1 MKKLLLCLLV
11 GVMSLTSC
19 ELSDPDGLA
28 DPMKWSTVPSGLK
41 NGELKV
47 EAEGGSSL
55 FACKNY
61 KSFWISSV
69 KEEGKFKENTSYKE
83 FDGGWYLV
91 KIGDNELKVIINRNE
106 TNASRSFTVCV
117 EARLRRIQVRTR
129 CSKTIILQ
137 HLYTKKR
144 VFIMRQ
150 CTS

>member
-1 MKKLLLCLLV
+1 MKKLLLCLMV

-19 ELSDPDGLA
+19 ELSDPDGLG

-61 KSFWISSV
+61 KSFLISSV

-91 KIGDNELKVIINRNE
+91 LDDDEMTKGDDYWGWRSVSRDDAIAMMQRAIDDSLKG
-106 TNASRSFTVCV
+106 
-117 EARLRRIQVRTR
+117 
-129 CSKTIILQ
+129 
-137 HLYTKKR
+137 
-144 VFIMRQ
+144 
-150 CTS
+150 

>member
-1 MKKLLLCLLV
+1 MV

-61 KSFWISSV
+61 
-69 KEEGKFKENTSYKE
+69 
-83 FDGGWYLV
+83 
-91 KIGDNELKVIINRNE
+91 
-106 TNASRSFTVCV
+106 
-117 EARLRRIQVRTR
+117 
-129 CSKTIILQ
+129 
-137 HLYTKKR
+137 
-144 VFIMRQ
+144 
-150 CTS
+150 

>member
-1 MKKLLLCLLV
+1 MKKLLLCLLA

-28 DPMKWSTVPSGLK
+28 DPMKWSTIPSGLK

-61 KSFWISSV
+61 KSFWIASV
-69 KEEGKFKENTSYKE
+69 KEEGEFKENTSYKE

-91 KIGDNELKVIINRNE
+91 KIEDNKLKVIINRNE
-106 TNASRSFTVCV
+106 RITFLHGLRGSRK
-117 EARLRRIQVRTR
+117 RLRRIQVRTR
-129 CSKTIILQ
+129 CCKTIILQ
-137 HLYTKKR
+137 YIL
-144 VFIMRQ
+144 
-150 CTS
+150 

>member
-1 MKKLLLCLLV
+1 MRVLVYIKRMKKLLLCLLV
-11 GVMSLTSC
+11 RVMSLTSC

-47 EAEGGSSL
+47 KAEGGSSL

-61 KSFWISSV
+61 KSFWIASV
-69 KEEGKFKENTSYKE
+69 KEEGEFKENTSYKE

-91 KIGDNELKVIINRNE
+91 KIEDNELKVIINRNE

-117 EARLRRIQVRTR
+117 EAGNAFDEFKFVQDAA
-129 CSKTIILQ
+129 
-137 HLYTKKR
+137 
-144 VFIMRQ
+144 RQ
-150 CTS
+150 

>member
-1 MKKLLLCLLV
+1 MKKLLLCLMV

-28 DPMKWSTVPSGLK
+28 DPMKWSKVPSGLK

-91 KIGDNELKVIINRNE
+91 KIELSLIHI
-106 TNASRSFTVCV
+106 
-117 EARLRRIQVRTR
+117 
-129 CSKTIILQ
+129 
-137 HLYTKKR
+137 
-144 VFIMRQ
+144 
-150 CTS
+150 

>member
-117 EARLRRIQVRTR
+117 EAGNA
-129 CSKTIILQ
+129 
-137 HLYTKKR
+137 
-144 VFIMRQ
+144 FD
-150 CTS
+150 